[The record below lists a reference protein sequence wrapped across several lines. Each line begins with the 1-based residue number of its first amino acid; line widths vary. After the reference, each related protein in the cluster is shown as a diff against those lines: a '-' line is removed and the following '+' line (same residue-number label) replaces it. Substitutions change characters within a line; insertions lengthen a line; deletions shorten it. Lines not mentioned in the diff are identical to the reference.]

1 MVIST
6 VELLK
11 TDVMPCQR
19 RIFTRIGTWI
29 PCTCPPQQKLLSLS
43 FQSDVAVFSRL
54 SVILESC
61 FHRTPVQLRVLASFA
76 RTALARSRG

>member
-19 RIFTRIGTWI
+19 RIFTRIDTWI

-43 FQSDVAVFSRL
+43 FQSDVAVSAACQSFLSHVSTEHLFSF
-54 SVILESC
+54 VC
-61 FHRTPVQLRVLASFA
+61 
-76 RTALARSRG
+76 